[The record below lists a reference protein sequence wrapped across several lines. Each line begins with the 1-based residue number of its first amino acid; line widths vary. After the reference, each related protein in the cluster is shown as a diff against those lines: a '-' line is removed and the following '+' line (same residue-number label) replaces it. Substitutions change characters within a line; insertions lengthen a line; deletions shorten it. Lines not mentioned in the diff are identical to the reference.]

1 MNNPNPNPF
10 VPQGSLLEQK
20 NRLRARVKTA
30 FFCVVGIPA
39 AAILVALLAQGCKRE
54 QPTPPPEQPTP
65 PSMEFTSPPSMTDT
79 SPPPVMPTSPPPVVE
94 PAPLPAAP
102 AGVTE
107 YAVVK
112 GDTFASIA
120 KNHGVS
126 VKAIQ
131 DANPGVDPKKL
142 KIGQKVVIPASKTP
156 AATAP
161 TATALAPSTT
171 VAGEQVYVVKSG
183 DNLTKLGTRFGT
195 TVKVIQAANNLTT
208 TSIKVGQKLKI
219 PAKASTPAPAPVET
233 APAAPPPAA
242 PAPPAAPL
250 PVR

>member
-1 MNNPNPNPF
+1 MNNPNLNPF

-30 FFCVVGIPA
+30 FFCVVGVPA

-54 QPTPPPEQPTP
+54 QPAPPLEQLTPPT
-65 PSMEFTSPPSMTDT
+65 MEFTNPPPPIDT
-79 SPPPVMPTSPPPVVE
+79 NPPPVAPTNPPILLPMPV
-94 PAPLPAAP
+94 AP

-107 YAVVK
+107 YTIVR

-120 KNHGVS
+120 KNHGIS

-131 DANPGVDPKKL
+131 SANPTVNPLKL
-142 KIGQKVVIPASKTP
+142 QPNQKIVIPASTVAP
-156 AATAP
+156 AGVASAAVAP
-161 TATALAPSTT
+161 VVAPS
-171 VAGEQVYVVKSG
+171 GEQVYVVKSG
-183 DNLTKLGTRFGT
+183 DTLTKLGTRFGT
-195 TVKVIQAANNLTT
+195 TVKAIQAANNLTT

-219 PAKASTPAPAPVET
+219 PAKASAPAPAPAET
-233 APAAPPPAA
+233 APIAPPPV
-242 PAPPAAPL
+242 APPPSAAPL

>member
-54 QPTPPPEQPTP
+54 QPTPPPEQLTP
-65 PSMEFTSPPSMTDT
+65 PPIEFTN
-79 SPPPVMPTSPPPVVE
+79 PPPPIDTNPPPAALTNPPPIVQTTL
-94 PAPLPAAP
+94 PPAAP

-107 YAVVK
+107 YTIVK
-112 GDTFASIA
+112 GDIFASIA

-142 KIGQKVVIPASKTP
+142 KIGQKVVVPASTAS

-161 TATALAPSTT
+161 TAAAPAPAIALT
-171 VAGEQVYVVKSG
+171 GEQVYVVKSG
-183 DNLTKLGTRFGT
+183 DTLTKLGTRFGT